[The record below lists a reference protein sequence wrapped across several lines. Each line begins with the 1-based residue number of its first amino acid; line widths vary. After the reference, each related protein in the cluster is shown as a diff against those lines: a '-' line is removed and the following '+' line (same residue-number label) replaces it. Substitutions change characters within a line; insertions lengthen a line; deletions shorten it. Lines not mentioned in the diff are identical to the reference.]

1 VDQQSY
7 EISERISGEISAI
20 HNEHATQLLAKVG
33 IDPEEYKKDPNIARE
48 KGYVFVHETQ
58 GNVHRFVVAQV
69 VAEDRYTIN
78 VKYDLET
85 KDVADEPEEAKE
97 EAETTDAPV
106 AE

>member
-1 VDQQSY
+1 MDQQSY

-33 IDPEEYKKDPNIARE
+33 IDPEEYKKNPNIARD
-48 KGYVFVHETQ
+48 KGYVFVHESN
-58 GNVHRFVVAQV
+58 GKEHRFVVAKV
-69 VAEDRYTIN
+69 VAEDRYTID
-78 VKYDLET
+78 VKFNLET
-85 KDVADEPEEAKE
+85 KDVEEKAEEAVE